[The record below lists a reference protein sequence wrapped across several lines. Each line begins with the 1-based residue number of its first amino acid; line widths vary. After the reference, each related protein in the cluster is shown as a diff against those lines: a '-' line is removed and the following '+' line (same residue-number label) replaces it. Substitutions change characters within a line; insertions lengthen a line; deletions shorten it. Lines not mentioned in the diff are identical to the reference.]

1 MEFSVFHD
9 LQRNSNQHISKITIK
24 DCFITNVFMYDFT
37 YDHYIMHLR
46 HLLRIH
52 AEMMFLDYV
61 NYILTWTNNSTH
73 TIFPIDE
80 IMKYEKP
87 HNAVI
92 IFKAL
97 ITQPILAEYEQS
109 VHSLLP
115 RNIKVIQFPSC
126 SSSED
131 YFFMDLNEN
140 DTSYSLQFPTDEIEN
155 TAIEITLL

>member
-9 LQRNSNQHISKITIK
+9 LQPNSKITIK

-61 NYILTWTNNSTH
+61 NYILTCTNNSTH

-97 ITQPILAEYEQS
+97 ISQAVLAGYEQS

-115 RNIKVIQFPSC
+115 RNIKVIQFPS
-126 SSSED
+126 SSSSSNED

-140 DTSYSLQFPTDEIEN
+140 DTLYSVQFPTDEIEN